1 MKGSWPQ
8 KGAKNAKKTSLF
20 RHLFAPFC
28 GHSSFRIVILRGPPG
43 HVVIAKRFD
52 ALFPR

>member
-8 KGAKNAKKTSLF
+8 KGAKSAKKKRLF

-28 GHSSFRIVILRGPPG
+28 GHSSFRIYIPRGTAG

-52 ALFPR
+52 ALSTR